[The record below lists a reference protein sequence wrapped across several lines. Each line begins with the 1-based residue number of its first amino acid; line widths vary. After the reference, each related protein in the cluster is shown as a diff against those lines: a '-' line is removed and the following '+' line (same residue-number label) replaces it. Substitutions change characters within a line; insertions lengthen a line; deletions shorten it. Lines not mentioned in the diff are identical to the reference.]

1 MKILVVNKKY
11 DGKKLN
17 NFILDSFPNLSK
29 NTLFK
34 ALRKKDIKIND
45 KRVSDNVTIFEND
58 EIKVFISD
66 ALLEGKLDID
76 KIYEDDNILIGI
88 YSGLLIR
95 GLNFQNSIIKS
106 QDELITNLRMFIPTK
121 IQKKQKN
128 QKITYGF
135 NLDDK
140 ILTNSIN
147 INFHKNYIIA
157 LTGFNNIENVKNSNG
172 NYLIYHDGEINNEE
186 RYIAAVVKKIEGN
199 PQILFSP
206 QI

>member
-1 MKILVVNKKY
+1 MGCQN
-11 DGKKLN
+11 
-17 NFILDSFPNLSK
+17 S
-29 NTLFK
+29 T
-34 ALRKKDIKIND
+34 
-45 KRVSDNVTIFEND
+45 TFENNNEPLKENTKITKVNTNKNNNNEHVNNEKDTYKEED
-58 EIKVFISD
+58 E
-66 ALLEGKLDID
+66 
-76 KIYEDDNILIGI
+76 NILIGI

-95 GLNFQNSIIKS
+95 GLNFQNSLIKS

-121 IQKKQKN
+121 IQKKHKN

-157 LTGFNNIENVKNSNG
+157 LTGFNNIENIKNSNG
-172 NYLIYHDGEINNEE
+172 NYLIFHDGEINNEE